1 MRFVPSSTSMHGEV
15 VLLDDRLSYALIS
28 LYSQTRSQIGVF
40 LAYANRYG
48 AVLLDRERYLH
59 ADWEKDPERCQ
70 EAGVPEEPRKTIPK
84 PTLAISNIMKRRVLT
99 AADLPL
105 SHSFHVKTV
114 LYSVVIVTSCIDLL
128 AVHTTIAA
136 VVVRVGVIVTTLTG
150 ESNSTFS

>member
-1 MRFVPSSTSMHGEV
+1 MHGEV
-15 VLLDDRLSYALIS
+15 VLQDDRLSYALIS

-70 EAGVPEEPRKTIPK
+70 EAGVPEERRKTIPK
-84 PTLAISNIMKRRVLT
+84 PTPAISNIMKRRVLT

-114 LYSVVIVTSCIDLL
+114 LYTVVIVTSCNDLL

-136 VVVRVGVIVTTLTG
+136 VLVMPGVIVTTLTG
-150 ESNSTFS
+150 ESNSTFR